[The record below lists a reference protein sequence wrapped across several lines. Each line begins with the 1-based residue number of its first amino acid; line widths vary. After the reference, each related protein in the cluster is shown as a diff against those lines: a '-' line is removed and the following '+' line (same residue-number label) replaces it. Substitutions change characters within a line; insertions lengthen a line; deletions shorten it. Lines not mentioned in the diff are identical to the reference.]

1 MTDDSKKDSARP
13 GPGKPGD
20 EDLDDYLA
28 GNSPVSRGYSALGGE
43 GPSPE
48 LDARILAQARRAA
61 KVRSLP
67 VARRK
72 VNWRTPLALAA
83 TVIISFSL
91 VMSVVREVE
100 TPAPARESSADIEDL
115 YEPADEMR
123 TLSSPAISL
132 AGAIESGVAD
142 SPGRANEA
150 KAKVQAEQLQR
161 ELLSSAEMEVEPIYP
176 TSRAPAARTMATI
189 PPGELET
196 AVDTIRTYL
205 DTGLPGRKSR
215 DMDVVADAEKPAG
228 KSSYAATATEK
239 DQYTVPER
247 QLEKILTLYDTNQF
261 EATVAAIS
269 DFRSRHPDHPV
280 SVQLLDSEN

>member
-1 MTDDSKKDSARP
+1 MNDDSKKDSARP
-13 GPGKPGD
+13 GPGKSGD
-20 EDLDDYLA
+20 EGFDDYLA
-28 GNSPVSRGYSALGGE
+28 GNSPVSRGYAALGGE

-48 LDARILAQARRAA
+48 SDAHILAQARRAA

-67 VARRK
+67 VPRRK
-72 VNWRTPLALAA
+72 LKWTTPLALAA

-100 TPAPARESSADIEDL
+100 TPAPARESSADIAEL
-115 YEPADEMR
+115 YESADEMR
-123 TLSSPAISL
+123 TLNSPAVSQ

-142 SPGRANEA
+142 SLGRSNEA
-150 KAKVQAEQLQR
+150 KAKVQAEQLQHD
-161 ELLSSAEMEVEPIYP
+161 LSGPAEMEEELIYP
-176 TSRAPAARTMATI
+176 TSMAPAARTMATI
-189 PPGELET
+189 LPGELET

-215 DMDVVADAEKPAG
+215 DMDVVADAKKPAG
-228 KSSYAATATEK
+228 KSSFAATATEK

-247 QLEKILTLYDTNQF
+247 QLEEILTLYDTNQF
-261 EATVAAIS
+261 EAAVAAIS

>member
-13 GPGKPGD
+13 GPRKPGD
-20 EDLDDYLA
+20 EGFDDYLA
-28 GNSPVSRGYSALGGE
+28 GNSPVSRGYAALGGE

-48 LDARILAQARRAA
+48 LDAHILAQARRAA

-72 VNWRTPLALAA
+72 LNWRTPLALAA

-100 TPAPARESSADIEDL
+100 TPAPARESSADIAEL
-115 YEPADEMR
+115 YESADEMR
-123 TLSSPAISL
+123 TLNSPAVSQ

-150 KAKVQAEQLQR
+150 KAKGQAEQLQHDLSGPAAMEE
-161 ELLSSAEMEVEPIYP
+161 ELIYP
-176 TSRAPAARTMATI
+176 TSMAPAARTMATI

-205 DTGLPGRKSR
+205 GTGLLGRKSR

-228 KSSYAATATEK
+228 KSSYAATVMEK

-247 QLEKILTLYDTNQF
+247 QLEKILALYESNQF